1 MKTSVR
7 NRFSG
12 YQDRVIRKQKS
23 CGNKGLNVIIGGGS
37 TGIAALNLS
46 RNKSALFEASSKL
59 GGILKDHYLG
69 EDKVFFK
76 SCQYLDANAT
86 WLDGANRFNAGLYK
100 FRHLYGSY
108 TDLFGESTFSSDF
121 AGPIFNKKIEPF
133 TQQLSD
139 LASISDRIELYG
151 EQISE
156 PLKIWFKNL
165 GVDVTTTHHS
175 GIEGFQCSRISTQ
188 KNMEALNALKST
200 NNVVDLLWGLPRS
213 YLKLEDLYSYLPS
226 NGYSALFN
234 KGNMSG
240 VNLDAIIKPVF
251 DNGKIYL
258 YSGEKLILY
267 NSVLWTSDPSP
278 LIQQISKH
286 KLDSSRFRT
295 ESVFGFLDEPVK
307 NPFYIQ
313 TYSLYSL
320 VTRVFVYNIN
330 GKGCFTIEKG
340 HDLEGSDQIKL
351 FANELLE
358 RFGFPTIN
366 EILGRRSEV
375 RFFAYSIA
383 DYKFIRNFRTMHGVD
398 NLFLP
403 DFLCY
408 GRESKIR
415 SIPEDFLT

>member
-1 MKTSVR
+1 
-7 NRFSG
+7 
-12 YQDRVIRKQKS
+12 
-23 CGNKGLNVIIGGGS
+23 
-37 TGIAALNLS
+37 
-46 RNKSALFEASSKL
+46 
-59 GGILKDHYLG
+59 
-69 EDKVFFK
+69 
-76 SCQYLDANAT
+76 
-86 WLDGANRFNAGLYK
+86 
-100 FRHLYGSY
+100 
-108 TDLFGESTFSSDF
+108 
-121 AGPIFNKKIEPF
+121 
-133 TQQLSD
+133 
-139 LASISDRIELYG
+139 
-151 EQISE
+151 
-156 PLKIWFKNL
+156 
-165 GVDVTTTHHS
+165 
-175 GIEGFQCSRISTQ
+175 
-188 KNMEALNALKST
+188 MEALNALKST

-234 KGNMSG
+234 KSNMSG
-240 VNLDAIIKPVF
+240 VNVNAIIKPVF